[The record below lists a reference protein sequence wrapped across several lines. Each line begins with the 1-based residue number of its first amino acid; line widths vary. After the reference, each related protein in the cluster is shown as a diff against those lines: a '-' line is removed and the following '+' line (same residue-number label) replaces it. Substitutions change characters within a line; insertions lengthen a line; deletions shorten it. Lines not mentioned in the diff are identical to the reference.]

1 MLRAVLFDLD
11 GTITR
16 PNLNFDAL
24 RAEIG
29 IQGRTPILEWLAGQ
43 SEADRT
49 RAWDILDRHE
59 LEAARTAE
67 LADGAREVLAAMAG
81 LGLRSGLVTRNSRR
95 SVELVVARLGL
106 RFDAVVTREDC
117 APKPSPEPVSECA
130 RRLGVS
136 AASTLVVG
144 DFYFDI
150 QSGHAAGALTA
161 LVGVSPSPPF
171 PGPDPVPQADYRIN
185 TLHDLIPILRALTAA
200 DPRARR

>member
-1 MLRAVLFDLD
+1 VLFDLD

-29 IQGRTPILEWLAGQ
+29 IPGRTPILEWLAGE
-43 SEADRT
+43 SEAERE
-49 RAWDILDRHE
+49 RVWDILDRHE

-67 LADGAREVLAAMAG
+67 LADGVREVLAAMAE
-81 LGLRSGLVTRNSRR
+81 LHLRSGLVTRNSRR
-95 SVELVVARLGL
+95 SADVVVARLGL

-117 APKPSPEPVSECA
+117 APKPSPEPVRECA
-130 RRLGVS
+130 RRLGVP

-150 QSGHAAGALTA
+150 QSGYAAGARTA

-171 PGPDPVPQADYRIN
+171 PGPDPVPQADYRIS
-185 TLHDLIPILRALTAA
+185 TLHDLIPILRTLTGEES
-200 DPRARR
+200 PGGR